1 MGAWLRKIA
10 NSISEK
16 GGIFMFIRAQFSS
29 QIASISDFVITIL
42 LAKLFNMYYV
52 YATFLGS
59 VGGGIINCIINYQ
72 WTFKAKECKM
82 RYVMVKYFAVWIGS
96 IALNTW
102 GTYLMTEALVKI
114 PWLNEFLK
122 HYVDDLFIVSKAIV
136 SLIVGFVWNY
146 NLHRYFVYR
155 NRNIKDFF
163 SRKKKNKE
171 EDKDASSL
179 NLCSCDK
186 DEN

>member
-1 MGAWLRKIA
+1 MGTWLTKLET
-10 NSISEK
+10 SISET

-42 LAKLFNMYYV
+42 IAKLFNMYYV

-59 VGGGIINCIINYQ
+59 VGGGIINCIINYR

-82 RYVMVKYFAVWIGS
+82 RYVMIKYFAVWIGS

-102 GTYLMTEALVKI
+102 GTYLMTEELMRI
-114 PWLNEFLK
+114 PWLTEFLE
-122 HYVDDLFIVSKAIV
+122 HYVDGLFIVSKAIV

-146 NLHRYFVYR
+146 NLHRSFVYR
-155 NRNIKDFF
+155 NRNVKEFF
-163 SRKKKNKE
+163 SWKEKIKKKICKN
-171 EDKDASSL
+171 
-179 NLCSCDK
+179 NI
-186 DEN
+186 